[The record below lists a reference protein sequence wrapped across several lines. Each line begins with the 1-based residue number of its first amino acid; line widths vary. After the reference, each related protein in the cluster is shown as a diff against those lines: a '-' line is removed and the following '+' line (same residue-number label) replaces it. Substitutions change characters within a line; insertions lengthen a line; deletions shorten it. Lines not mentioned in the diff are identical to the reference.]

1 VSRPFKLTAPRA
13 LEHQEQTALFR
24 YAVIQAARG
33 DARWSLL
40 FAIPNGTS
48 ASSMVEAVKAKKTGR
63 KRGVPDMFLPIPTGA
78 YHGLFVELK
87 RRDGKPS
94 DLSDDQRVWLA
105 ALDAQ
110 GYQTAV
116 AYGWEHAAA
125 VIKTYLEGAESEK
138 PALRGLHAPGGSG

>member
-1 VSRPFKLTAPRA
+1 VSRPFRLKAQSA

-24 YAVIQAARG
+24 YVAVQAAR

-78 YHGLFVELK
+78 HHGLFVELK

-138 PALRGLHAPGGSG
+138 PAVCGLHAPGGSG